1 MATEPMVFVVD
12 DEEQIRRPLA
22 LLLREAGFKVESF
35 GSAESFLATYEGEPG
50 CLLLDIRLAGA
61 MNGLDLQQALAERG
75 HGLPIVF
82 MSAYANVPTTVQAIK
97 AGAVDVLEKP
107 FDTEALV
114 GRVRTAIEHG
124 MQNYARRKE
133 LAAELE
139 KLSRRQR
146 EVMQLLLEARDT
158 KEIARTLGISPKTV
172 EKHRANVLLKMR
184 VDNVVGLMRHLMP
197 NEVAAL

>member
-1 MATEPMVFVVD
+1 
-12 DEEQIRRPLA
+12 
-22 LLLREAGFKVESF
+22 
-35 GSAESFLATYEGEPG
+35 
-50 CLLLDIRLAGA
+50 
-61 MNGLDLQQALAERG
+61 
-75 HGLPIVF
+75 

-114 GRVRTAIEHG
+114 GRVRTAIEQG